1 MRESGV
7 LLVVAVFCL
16 MLSAIHQVDAQVEIK
31 SSQRETVRSLNIQEP
46 YILEEETVTQSSS
59 EGPNASGLA
68 LYDSAVPSPDS
79 DTAAQDA
86 LDSPSVEGFEY
97 GCDFPFICDFLVNY
111 VQNRMEVERN
121 RMQVGVVQYSDNKLL
136 RIFALLVVKMRIWV
150 LPLIML
156 WRMFSQQQQ
165 AAVEKKESPIII
177 TAGPSSDDFK
187 EATNAL
193 KPNSIITFG
202 IGVERADIAEL
213 QQIASDESFVFS
225 ISQIQVLNTLERVI
239 FPYINGVAQR
249 TIVLQPPTII
259 TEDVEVNKR
268 DIVFLVDGSSDL
280 GSASFNAIRDFI
292 TKVVNKLE
300 IGPDLIQVALAQYG
314 QDVKSEFYLNTYT
327 TRKYVVAQV
336 KKMKFLNSTSLN
348 TGAAL
353 KYVQKNFFTGS
364 TGSRVLEGIPQLLV
378 LITGAISKDDI
389 HQVSQELK
397 QGGILT
403 FTLGAK
409 RTVPSELQEIAFDP
423 SLAFQVD
430 EFKPQPLQGVL
441 PRFLTP
447 LKTLTGT
454 VVEAPVPVSIVMGEF
469 IRQARI
475 RGEFAAN
482 SRDSPPANKFALKM
496 GAGVKN
502 GCRGKKKTG
511 AGIKNETPVPFRK
524 FFAVS
529 QISQIFRRSE
539 MAQIRPSLSI
549 NTYEVSAGQVDH
561 PVAVLPPVVVP
572 QLLQQ
577 QQQWQQHNLQEKSNI
592 NIYIVYVHN
601 PQQTKA
607 NPRDIVF
614 LLDGSVNVG
623 SANFPLVRD
632 FLINVINNLGVNS
645 ESTRVGLAQFSD
657 TPRTEFNLNSF
668 TTKPELL
675 NRMAQLRLQGGNAL
689 NIGSAIQHVLQNHF
703 TSSAGSRIKENIP
716 QLLVVL
722 AAGKSTD
729 NIQSAAIQLI
739 NSGVLTFCIGVG
751 GADKEE
757 LQRIAFNR
765 QLVFE
770 MDDFSSLFQLSQ
782 EILTPLTT
790 YHRGPVTEV
799 TATTAPE
806 GKKDIEIMFDTTYI
820 ADRFSLVCDFLI
832 GLIEGLKGLFTFV

>member
-16 MLSAIHQVDAQVEIK
+16 MLSAIHQVDAQV
-31 SSQRETVRSLNIQEP
+31 
-46 YILEEETVTQSSS
+46 
-59 EGPNASGLA
+59 
-68 LYDSAVPSPDS
+68 
-79 DTAAQDA
+79 
-86 LDSPSVEGFEY
+86 
-97 GCDFPFICDFLVNY
+97 
-111 VQNRMEVERN
+111 
-121 RMQVGVVQYSDNKLL
+121 
-136 RIFALLVVKMRIWV
+136 
-150 LPLIML
+150 
-156 WRMFSQQQQ
+156 
-165 AAVEKKESPIII
+165 
-177 TAGPSSDDFK
+177 
-187 EATNAL
+187 
-193 KPNSIITFG
+193 
-202 IGVERADIAEL
+202 
-213 QQIASDESFVFS
+213 
-225 ISQIQVLNTLERVI
+225 
-239 FPYINGVAQR
+239 
-249 TIVLQPPTII
+249 
-259 TEDVEVNKR
+259 DVEVNKR

-454 VVEAPVPVSIVMGEF
+454 VVEAPVP
-469 IRQARI
+469 
-475 RGEFAAN
+475 
-482 SRDSPPANKFALKM
+482 
-496 GAGVKN
+496 
-502 GCRGKKKTG
+502 
-511 AGIKNETPVPFRK
+511 
-524 FFAVS
+524 
-529 QISQIFRRSE
+529 
-539 MAQIRPSLSI
+539 
-549 NTYEVSAGQVDH
+549 
-561 PVAVLPPVVVP
+561 
-572 QLLQQ
+572 
-577 QQQWQQHNLQEKSNI
+577 
-592 NIYIVYVHN
+592 
-601 PQQTKA
+601 A